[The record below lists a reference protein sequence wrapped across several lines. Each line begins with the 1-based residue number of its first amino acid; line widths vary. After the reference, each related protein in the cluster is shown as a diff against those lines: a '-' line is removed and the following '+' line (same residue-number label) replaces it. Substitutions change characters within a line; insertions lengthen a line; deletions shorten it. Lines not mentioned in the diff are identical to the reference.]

1 MDRKAHLFAIRDISL
16 DTSLQ
21 RTKAARVVARLGVF
35 SHRLGL
41 VLAALALVVAVAFAA
56 LLTEPPAYR
65 LMSLVFL
72 GIIPAV
78 TVYAIGSML
87 SRIMRTA
94 CAVCDFSI
102 TLLYPRYLILA
113 DTMASVWNL
122 LICFTKD
129 AARRSITAFTVFL
142 HGGRC
147 GLRQTIAAA
156 ALCSAITVHAAR
168 DPCRCFYMGI
178 TFAIRLVARILI
190 AVLPQEFSAT

>member
-1 MDRKAHLFAIRDISL
+1 M
-16 DTSLQ
+16 
-21 RTKAARVVARLGVF
+21 VARLGVF

-41 VLAALALVVAVAFAA
+41 VLAALALVVAVAFGA
-56 LLTEPPAYR
+56 LLTEPLAYR

-78 TVYAIGSML
+78 TVYAIGSTL

-102 TLLYPRYLILA
+102 TLLYPKYLILA

-168 DPCRCFYMGI
+168 DACRCFYMGI

-190 AVLPQEFSAT
+190 AVLPQESSAT